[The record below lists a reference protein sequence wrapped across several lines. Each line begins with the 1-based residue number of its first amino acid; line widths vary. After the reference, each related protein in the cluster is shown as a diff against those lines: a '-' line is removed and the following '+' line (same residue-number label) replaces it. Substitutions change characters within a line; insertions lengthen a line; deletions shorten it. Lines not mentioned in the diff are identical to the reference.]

1 MIMFPLVWSKERI
14 PLTFWKHMVQTR
26 IHFWWPFAVTRTTP
40 HPCGLRSM
48 HSFPEC
54 LKKPMKQALV
64 STWKKYF
71 HLFFSVS
78 CYTIKLYF
86 PLFLTEMIIRKNESG
101 LTALDYA
108 TMTNNARIATFL
120 VNVYFIFG
128 QDIFCSDSQ
137 GNTLLHMMARK
148 GDVVAPTL
156 STLLTLRY
164 R

>member
-26 IHFWWPFAVTRTTP
+26 IHFWWPFAVTRMTP

-64 STWKKYF
+64 STWKSTF
-71 HLFFSVS
+71 NCAFQFFYS
-78 CYTIKLYF
+78 IKLYLS
-86 PLFLTEMIIRKNESG
+86 LFLTEMIIRKNESG

>member
-1 MIMFPLVWSKERI
+1 
-14 PLTFWKHMVQTR
+14 
-26 IHFWWPFAVTRTTP
+26 
-40 HPCGLRSM
+40 
-48 HSFPEC
+48 
-54 LKKPMKQALV
+54 MKQALV
-64 STWKKYF
+64 STCMQKSTF
-71 HLFFSVS
+71 LLLV
-78 CYTIKLYF
+78 TIKLYST
-86 PLFLTEMIIRKNESG
+86 FLTEMIIRKNESG